1 MENSINLNSFAD
13 ILDVQHAIWF
23 TKEALLDKGYT
34 QGQTNE
40 ITEAFLNGLKWAQ
53 SDGRFLNGQR
63 TSAPQTLE

>member
-1 MENSINLNSFAD
+1 MSNSIDLNRFSD

-34 QGQTNE
+34 QIQVNE
-40 ITEAFLNGLKWAQ
+40 ITEMFLNGLRWAQ